1 MGRIGKIARRTFLI
15 GSVAVAGGV
24 AFGVYAYRKPSENP
38 LLKHLG
44 DDESALTHYIRIDRD
59 GVTIITPRADSGQ
72 GVYSVLAALVAE
84 ELDVA
89 WQDIKVDHGPPSNAY
104 YNGVVLAEG
113 MPFAATDMGL
123 LAKGARGMS
132 DVIGKFLGLQI
143 TGGSS
148 SVADGFVKMRSAG
161 AAARQVLLM
170 AASQKSGVPVA
181 DLRTRDGA
189 VLLPDSTSF
198 SYIELAP
205 LAAEIEPPRDV
216 ALKDRSDWRY
226 LGQNMQRLDVVA
238 KSTGTQV
245 YGIDIDLPGMVYAT
259 VRTNPRLG
267 GGSVGYDAS
276 AAKLSPGVAQIVP
289 VTGGFGVIAD
299 NTWNAFR
306 AADLVEADWGDEAPY
321 PLTSEAMWNRVGASF
336 IEDYQDSQF
345 KDEGD
350 VEAAFAAGDVI
361 EAEYR
366 VPHLAHAPLEP
377 LSAVALMREETL
389 DVWVATQIPT
399 FLLAALAKLTG
410 LDAGNITI
418 HAQVAGGSFGRRLED
433 DFVKQA
439 VEVAMA
445 VTGTPVKMT
454 WSREEDMSHG
464 FPRPMAMS
472 RARGTVK
479 DGRINA
485 LDLGLASASVTAS
498 QMGRVGLPV
507 AGPDIAIVAGAW
519 DQPFAIPHYRVTG
532 YRVPEMVPVSSW
544 RSVGASGNGFM
555 HECFFDELIQAA
567 GADPLEERLRLC
579 NHDLSRKVLEAVGEM
594 SSWGTPLAA
603 GRGRGLAFTLS
614 FGVPVA
620 EVVEVSDTAAGIRI
634 DKVWVAA
641 EVGQILD
648 PVNFENQL
656 AGGVIW
662 GLAHAVN
669 CELTYQDGR
678 PEQANFYDYEGLRF
692 EQSPEV
698 TVRGLENGDQIR
710 GIGEPGVPPAGPA
723 LANAIFAATGKRIR
737 ELPLARHIEFA

>member
-1 MGRIGKIARRTFLI
+1 MSRIGKIARRTFLI
-15 GSVAVAGGV
+15 GSVAVVGGV

-38 LLKHLG
+38 LLKDLAS
-44 DDESALTHYIRIDRD
+44 DESALTHYIRIDRA

-104 YNGVVLAEG
+104 YNGVVMAEG
-113 MPFAATDMGL
+113 MPFAATDMGM

-132 DVIGKFLGLQI
+132 DVIGKFLGLQV

-148 SVADGFVKMRSAG
+148 SVPDAFVKMRSAG

-170 AASQKSGVPVA
+170 AASQNSGVPVT
-181 DLRTRDGA
+181 DLRTKDGA
-189 VLLPDSTSF
+189 VLLPDGTSL

-205 LAAEIEPPRDV
+205 LAATIEPPKDV
-216 ALKDRSDWRY
+216 ALKDVSDWRY
-226 LGQNMQRLDVVA
+226 LGQEMQRLDTVA

-267 GGSVGYDAS
+267 GGIVGYDDS
-276 AAKLSPGVAQIVP
+276 AATTSPGVAQVVP

-306 AADLVEADWGDEAPY
+306 GADLVEPDWGDAAPY
-321 PLTSEAMWNRVGASF
+321 PLTSEAMWTRVGASF
-336 IEDYQDSQF
+336 TEDYQDSQF
-345 KDEGD
+345 KDQGD
-350 VEAAFAAGDVI
+350 VGAALAEGNVI
-361 EAEYR
+361 ESEYR
-366 VPHLAHAPLEP
+366 IPHLAHAPLEP
-377 LSAVALMREETL
+377 LSAVALMQEETL
-389 DVWVATQIPT
+389 EVWVATQTPM

-410 LDAGNITI
+410 LDARDITI

-445 VTGTPVKMT
+445 VSGTPVKMT
-454 WSREEDMSHG
+454 WKREEDMSHG

-479 DGRINA
+479 DGQVNA

-498 QMGRVGLPV
+498 QMGRVGIPV
-507 AGPDIAIVAGAW
+507 AGPDMTIVAGAW

-544 RSVGASGNGFM
+544 RSVGASGNGFF

-579 NHDLSRKVLEAVGEM
+579 DHDLSRKVLEAVGEM
-594 SSWGTPLAA
+594 SSWGTSLPE
-603 GRGRGLAFTLS
+603 GRGRGLAFTLA

-620 EVVEVSDTAAGIRI
+620 EVIEVSNTAAGIRI

-656 AGGVIW
+656 TGGVLW
-662 GLAHAVN
+662 GLAHAMN

-678 PEQANFYDYEGLRF
+678 PEQANFYDYQGLRF
-692 EQSPEV
+692 DQSPAV

-737 ELPLARHIEFA
+737 ELPLARHIDFA